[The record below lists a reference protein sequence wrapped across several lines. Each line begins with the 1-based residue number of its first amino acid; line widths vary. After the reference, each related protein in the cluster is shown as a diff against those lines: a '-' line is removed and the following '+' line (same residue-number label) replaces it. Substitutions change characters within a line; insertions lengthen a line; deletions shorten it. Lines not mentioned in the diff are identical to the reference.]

1 MSIDNLNKIRHTP
14 VMKEV
19 LTISETPKGRGTELS
34 WKSIGT
40 TKVPCPIPKVVQ
52 QEIRVESNDLVP
64 EYWFFCVSRTEFR
77 TVALSTSDLIK
88 ERFTLGYTVRRWP
101 TTQELWSRR
110 PQKADIVR

>member
-40 TKVPCPIPKVVQ
+40 TKVPCPIPKVV
-52 QEIRVESNDLVP
+52 
-64 EYWFFCVSRTEFR
+64 
-77 TVALSTSDLIK
+77 
-88 ERFTLGYTVRRWP
+88 
-101 TTQELWSRR
+101 
-110 PQKADIVR
+110 